1 MMFSAR
7 LLPVVAAG
15 RQYGDSRREKGGT
28 GTRSP
33 DRGGGGNE
41 SDWMQKARKLANKRA
56 SQFRRERGA
65 QPVAPAQWRRKRKGE
80 KGDEYGYV
88 EAARGYDD
96 IRKVADDKDELTATA
111 GDGLWRVDF
120 GDLAE
125 EDWGSQWTMTQDE
138 WKSVERLAKE
148 TSEPLQALQVFE
160 DAGLRRVNPD
170 ISAGML
176 KIIADK
182 AKSARVDREELSGF
196 RRDSRVGL
204 RERPL

>member
-125 EDWGSQWTMTQDE
+125 EDWGSQ
-138 WKSVERLAKE
+138 
-148 TSEPLQALQVFE
+148 
-160 DAGLRRVNPD
+160 
-170 ISAGML
+170 
-176 KIIADK
+176 
-182 AKSARVDREELSGF
+182 LS
-196 RRDSRVGL
+196 L
-204 RERPL
+204 IHI